1 MAASFIELKDLS
13 KSYLSR
19 AGNQEVL
26 TDLNL
31 SINEGE
37 FVALMGPSGSGKST
51 LMNII
56 GCLDLPTSG
65 IYLLNGTDVGSLDYD
80 EQAILRNNTIGFI
93 FQGFNLL
100 PRATLE
106 KNVMLPLVYARVG
119 KEERHDRARVL
130 LEKVGLGNR
139 LLAMPN
145 EISGGEQQRVAI
157 ARALA
162 NNPKLILADEPT
174 GNLDSGSGRVIMDIF
189 TELNKEGITIFLVTH
204 ELNIASYAKRQIK
217 LLDGKIVQDEATK
230 GANQ

>member
-56 GCLDLPTSG
+56 GCIDLPTSG